1 MTLRPKKILVKKK
14 KQDKNIPFWILTDR
28 ETQFSIFHAA
38 VWRKNLLGVNE
49 GNMFSSSVLKRSVCF
64 FLWEEVNRGLHR
76 SLGFKNKDLA
86 SYIQIILT
94 VCSHS

>member
-38 VWRKNLLGVNE
+38 VWCKNLLGVNE
-49 GNMFSSSVLKRSVCF
+49 GNMFSWSVLKRSVFF
-64 FLWEEVNRGLHR
+64 FLWEDVNRG
-76 SLGFKNKDLA
+76 SPQESG
-86 SYIQIILT
+86 I
-94 VCSHS
+94 